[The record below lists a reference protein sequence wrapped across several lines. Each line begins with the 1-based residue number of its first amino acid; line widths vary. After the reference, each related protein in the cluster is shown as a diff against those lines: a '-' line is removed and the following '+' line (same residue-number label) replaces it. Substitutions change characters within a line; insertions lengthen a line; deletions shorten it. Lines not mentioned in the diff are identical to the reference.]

1 MFQSSCLR
9 WLPESVTKPALA
21 IFMLACLVAS
31 LCSQAQAQDQSI
43 EVSGDLKLKSGTRD
57 GLLTVTA
64 EVPKGFHTYSL
75 TQPAGGPTPTTLK
88 LNGTGLQLAGDFVAK
103 QEPEKQD
110 IEFVGPVEEY
120 RGSISWQ
127 APVRVSP
134 DVDPADLKVTVDMF
148 AQICNDETQQCQRP
162 TTFNGGIVYSGER
175 ANLKLPKMT
184 VEEEPSIAK
193 PPKELEL
200 AHYQPAKTHVTLTG
214 SVFTKDGSKNF
225 KPGDTV
231 TLEITAVPLEAYH
244 FYAYATKPQDGYT
257 PTMISIKRPKG
268 WKITGPEA
276 SEEPTTLHDLPIH
289 EKSTTWTF
297 KIKIPKAAAPDQA
310 IAITGGVL
318 VQTCIET
325 CDRPSNSRFTVTI
338 PMGTD
343 SAAALAFDT
352 APYGSV
358 ATAVKNGDYAEP
370 LHVAGTQV
378 ANTDETAD
386 EPHSEVIE
394 ADTPEE
400 IAAMARMYDVNAP
413 IKYINFS
420 EMEKY
425 PIGSGGSSSGGG
437 DETSLPIAL
446 LFAFVGGAILNLMP
460 CVFPVLGIKV
470 MGFVNKGGEKPAKIR
485 MHGFAFAAGLVFSM
499 WILAGGLLLLK
510 NVGGYEI
517 IWGEQMA
524 NPTFVGGIIVL
535 LFVLGL
541 NMAGVFEI
549 GTSMSSVGGNLSNK
563 EGYSGSF
570 FSGVLT
576 TLIATPCSGPFLGT
590 AMTYAFG
597 QPAPIAM
604 LMFTVFGLGIASPY
618 VLLTLFPPLIKR
630 LPKPGAWMEVFK
642 VTMAF
647 ALFATVA
654 FFMKTFGSQTG
665 VDGIFYMLMG
675 LVVIGLAAYFFGV
688 WGEPHIASG
697 KRFAFGYA
705 MPLLIAGAGLWSI
718 YSGTQQASA
727 AVPTHA
733 GTIPWVKWH
742 PGKVIE
748 QVNQKKIVWA
758 DYTADW

>member
-1 MFQSSCLR
+1 M
-9 WLPESVTKPALA
+9 
-21 IFMLACLVAS
+21 IACLGATF
-31 LCSQAQAQDQSI
+31 CSHAQAQAPDKSI
-43 EVSGDLKLKSGTRD
+43 IVFGELELMPGTRD
-57 GLLTVTA
+57 GLLTVFA
-64 EVPKGFHTYSL
+64 EVPEGLHTYSMTSPGGV
-75 TQPAGGPTPTTLK
+75 TQTTFD
-88 LNGTGLQLAGDFVAK
+88 LNGTGLRLTSDFIAQ
-103 QEPEKQD
+103 QEPEIHEVEGEQ
-110 IEFVGPVEEY
+110 VEEFS
-120 RGSISWQ
+120 GMI
-127 APVRVSP
+127 AFEARVQVSENVKP
-134 DVDPADLKVTVDMF
+134 DDLDVKIDMY
-148 AQICNDETQQCQRP
+148 AQVCNDETCDRP
-162 TTFNGGIVYSGER
+162 TTFSGEIDLADAR
-175 ANLKLPKMT
+175 DDLKLPEQT
-184 VEEEPSIAK
+184 IFF
-193 PPKELEL
+193 PKKLELES
-200 AHYQPAKTHVTLTG
+200 YRPKKTHVTLTG
-214 SVFTKDGSKNF
+214 SVFTKNGSQNF

-231 TLEITAVPLEAYH
+231 TLEITAVPLLGDEEPQEKFH
-244 FYAYATKPQDGYT
+244 FYAYSTEPGKGYT

-268 WKITGPEA
+268 WTFKGPEA
-276 SEEPTTLHDLPIH
+276 SKQPTTLHDLPIH
-289 EKSTTWTF
+289 ESATTWTF
-297 KIKIPKAAAPDQA
+297 KIKIPKTAAPDQA
-310 IAITGGVL
+310 VPITGGVL
-318 VQTCIET
+318 IQTCDEDG
-325 CDRPSNSRFTVTI
+325 CDKPSDNQFVVTI
-338 PMGTD
+338 PMGVD
-343 SAAALAFDT
+343 SAAALEFST
-352 APYGSV
+352 AASGSV
-358 ATAVKNGDYAEP
+358 ATAIENGDFADP
-370 LHVAGTQV
+370 LHRTGTQ
-378 ANTDETAD
+378 AAEK
-386 EPHSEVIE
+386 PHSQIIE
-394 ADTPEE
+394 ADTPEQ
-400 IAAMARMYDVNAP
+400 IATMARLYDVNEP
-413 IKYINFS
+413 IRYINFS
-420 EMEKY
+420 EMKKY
-425 PIGSGGSSSGGG
+425 PIGSGGSSNGGG
-437 DETSLPIAL
+437 DKTSLPIAL

-470 MGFVNKGGEKPAKIR
+470 MGFVKQGGEKPAKIR

-524 NPTFVGGIIVL
+524 NPAFVGGIIVL

-570 FSGVLT
+570 FSGILT

-688 WGEPHIASG
+688 WGEPHIESG
-697 KRFAFGYA
+697 KRFAFGYGL
-705 MPLLIAGAGLWSI
+705 PLLIAGVGLWAI
-718 YSGTQQASA
+718 YSGTQQANA
-727 AVPTHA
+727 AVPKHA

-742 PGKVIE
+742 PGKVVQ
-748 QVNQKKIVWA
+748 QVNQGKIVWA